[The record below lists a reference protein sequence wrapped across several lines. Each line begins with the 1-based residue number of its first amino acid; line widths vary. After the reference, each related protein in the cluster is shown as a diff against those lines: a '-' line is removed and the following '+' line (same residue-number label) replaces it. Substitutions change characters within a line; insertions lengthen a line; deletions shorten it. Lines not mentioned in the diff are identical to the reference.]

1 MSFVLGGAAL
11 SKLVVATD
19 YEDANIVDLTE
30 SYQAKADDE
39 VAIGLR
45 WFYCAGFGIAL
56 ACMSTSPSSLP
67 CSHTNPLF

>member
-19 YEDANIVDLTE
+19 CEDANIEDLTE
-30 SYQAKADDE
+30 AYQAKADDE

-56 ACMSTSPSSLP
+56 ACMSTSLSSLP
-67 CSHTNPLF
+67 CPHNNPLF